1 MENNRENASAQTETE
16 FEPISLVCDIL
27 KNWWVIL
34 FGALAGAMLFYVAS
48 SMIYVPNYRTQA
60 TFVIT
65 SRANAN
71 AYNNL
76 SSANSMAET
85 FQKILE
91 STIMKKTIC
100 EKLDM
105 DKLDADISANVV
117 NGTNILTLSVTAH
130 SPKDSIDII
139 KTVMDNYTSISYY
152 TVGTTVLDV
161 LEDPKIPYAPVNP
174 PQNGEMAKKGFF
186 LGMAVCMLLFA
197 IWSYMH
203 NTVKQ
208 EREVEKKLDAR
219 SLGAISYEWKYK
231 TIKEWIKHR
240 KKSVLVDNPLA
251 SFRFVE
257 SFKMLAARVE
267 YHMSKINGKILVVT
281 SVCENE
287 GKSSVA
293 GNLAITLA
301 KKGKRV
307 ILIDGDIR
315 CPAQYLL
322 LGMSPKKE
330 NELGEFLNGR
340 TGANN
345 ILLNTER
352 KRLGFIGGK
361 VSYSASTE
369 MLGNRQL
376 PVLIEACSKIV
387 DYVIIDTPPSGM
399 IGDAQIFAQHADA
412 VMVVARQNVTLAED
426 INEMMDDFRDNHTKV
441 LGVVLNGVMTFQSIA
456 DSPVGDHYSR
466 YSRYGRY
473 GRYGKYTNNKEV

>member
-65 SRANAN
+65 SRENAN

-117 NGTNILTLSVTAH
+117 KGTNMLTLSVTAH

-174 PQNGEMAKKGFF
+174 PQNGEMA
-186 LGMAVCMLLFA
+186 
-197 IWSYMH
+197 
-203 NTVKQ
+203 
-208 EREVEKKLDAR
+208 
-219 SLGAISYEWKYK
+219 
-231 TIKEWIKHR
+231 
-240 KKSVLVDNPLA
+240 
-251 SFRFVE
+251 
-257 SFKMLAARVE
+257 
-267 YHMSKINGKILVVT
+267 
-281 SVCENE
+281 
-287 GKSSVA
+287 
-293 GNLAITLA
+293 
-301 KKGKRV
+301 
-307 ILIDGDIR
+307 
-315 CPAQYLL
+315 
-322 LGMSPKKE
+322 
-330 NELGEFLNGR
+330 
-340 TGANN
+340 
-345 ILLNTER
+345 
-352 KRLGFIGGK
+352 
-361 VSYSASTE
+361 
-369 MLGNRQL
+369 
-376 PVLIEACSKIV
+376 
-387 DYVIIDTPPSGM
+387 
-399 IGDAQIFAQHADA
+399 
-412 VMVVARQNVTLAED
+412 
-426 INEMMDDFRDNHTKV
+426 
-441 LGVVLNGVMTFQSIA
+441 
-456 DSPVGDHYSR
+456 
-466 YSRYGRY
+466 
-473 GRYGKYTNNKEV
+473 

>member
-1 MENNRENASAQTETE
+1 
-16 FEPISLVCDIL
+16 
-27 KNWWVIL
+27 
-34 FGALAGAMLFYVAS
+34 
-48 SMIYVPNYRTQA
+48 
-60 TFVIT
+60 
-65 SRANAN
+65 
-71 AYNNL
+71 
-76 SSANSMAET
+76 
-85 FQKILE
+85 
-91 STIMKKTIC
+91 
-100 EKLDM
+100 
-105 DKLDADISANVV
+105 
-117 NGTNILTLSVTAH
+117 
-130 SPKDSIDII
+130 
-139 KTVMDNYTSISYY
+139 
-152 TVGTTVLDV
+152 
-161 LEDPKIPYAPVNP
+161 
-174 PQNGEMAKKGFF
+174 
-186 LGMAVCMLLFA
+186 
-197 IWSYMH
+197 
-203 NTVKQ
+203 
-208 EREVEKKLDAR
+208 
-219 SLGAISYEWKYK
+219 
-231 TIKEWIKHR
+231 
-240 KKSVLVDNPLA
+240 
-251 SFRFVE
+251 
-257 SFKMLAARVE
+257 
-267 YHMSKINGKILVVT
+267 MSKINGKILVVT

-307 ILIDGDIR
+307 ILLDGDIR

-330 NELGEFLNGR
+330 NELGEFLEGR
-340 TGANN
+340 IDANH

-412 VMVVARQNVTLAED
+412 VMIVARQNVTLAED

-466 YSRYGRY
+466 YGRY

>member
-1 MENNRENASAQTETE
+1 MAKNKSQYDSTLNLPKTLFEMRAGLPKKEPVMLKDWDDNDLYNQLMKHNEGKPQFILHDGPPYANGNIHMGTALNKIIKDIIIRDKNMEGFQA
-16 FEPISLVCDIL
+16 P
-27 KNWWVIL
+27 
-34 FGALAGAMLFYVAS
+34 
-48 SMIYVPNYRTQA
+48 YVPGFDTHGLPIELKA
-60 TFVIT
+60 
-65 SRANAN
+65 
-71 AYNNL
+71 L
-76 SSANSMAET
+76 SSVGEKKKDIS
-85 FQKILE
+85 KLE
-91 STIMKKTIC
+91 LRQIC
-100 EKLDM
+100 EKF
-105 DKLDADISANVV
+105 ATEHIDIMSDQFKRLGVI
-117 NGTNILTLSVTAH
+117 GDFEHPYLTLKPEFEARQ
-130 SPKDSIDII
+130 IEIF
-139 KTVMDNYTSISYY
+139 
-152 TVGTTVLDV
+152 
-161 LEDPKIPYAPVNP
+161 
-174 PQNGEMAKKGFF
+174 GEMAKKGFF
-186 LGMAVCMLLFA
+186 LGMAVCILLFA

-240 KKSVLVDNPLA
+240 KKAVLVDNPLA

-293 GNLAITLA
+293 VNLAITLA

-399 IGDAQIFAQHADA
+399 IGDAQILAQHADA

-466 YSRYGRY
+466 YGRY